1 MLAVTAVAG
10 IALAVHGWSGRHA
23 GLAAGSLAGPGTSP
37 SAHVKP
43 SAQTG
48 GSSTPAATPSS
59 HRVSPGATPGPLL
72 RAQSFA
78 AYSYQVWP
86 GPPSPA
92 RRAALTGLSVS
103 ARRRGSGISVT
114 ADVTGQ
120 PAAAPRYCPLGARV
134 YVVEVT
140 LSDDSGNT
148 DYNLGDD
155 TLIVT
160 DAQGRILR

>member
-1 MLAVTAVAG
+1 M
-10 IALAVHGWSGRHA
+10 A
-23 GLAAGSLAGPGTSP
+23 GLGGMPGWPPDLLAGPGISP

-43 SAQTG
+43 SARTG

-59 HRVSPGATPGPLL
+59 HRASPGATPGPLL

-78 AYSYQVWP
+78 AYSYRVWP
-86 GPPSPA
+86 GPPSA
-92 RRAALTGLSVS
+92 AARAALTGLSVS

-120 PAAAPRYCPLGARV
+120 PAAAPRYYPLGARV
-134 YVVEVT
+134 YVVEAT
-140 LSDDSGNT
+140 LGDDSGNT

-155 TLIVT
+155 ALIVT